1 MQRGWTK
8 PSSRTAVAIIR
19 IEKYRSSADDDALVA
34 LEQHVGEGENNA
46 HRFL

>member
-8 PSSRTAVAIIR
+8 PSSRNAVAIIR
-19 IEKYRSSADDDALVA
+19 IEKYHSSADDDALVA
-34 LEQHVGEGENNA
+34 LEQHWVKVENNA